1 MSMQITR
8 KTVGGTGW
16 PLRDQA
22 DMLTAVAELSDQ
34 GWSGTIDFSG
44 GTWKLLLRRD
54 GKNTVNAELGEW
66 LVLDG
71 DLKALPCSAF
81 DDGYESDTPVEF
93 PVVEPDDPPADAVVE
108 EPVPFGS
115 LTSPDV
121 STRMVR

>member
-1 MSMQITR
+1 MGMQITR

-22 DMLTAVAELSDQ
+22 DMLSALAELSAQ
-34 GWSGTIDFSG
+34 GWTG
-44 GTWKLLLRRD
+44 GIQFEGGEWKLRLSAD
-54 GKNTVNAELGEW
+54 GRNSVNAVLGEW

-71 DLKALPCSAF
+71 ELKALPCSAF

-93 PVVEPDDPPADAVVE
+93 PVVAPAVVEAMVE

-121 STRMVR
+121 SSRMVR